1 MSLDAGGTKFAL
13 IVFYDKLSQT
23 LIAIPISKKN
33 IRGSYNVNAVPGG
46 ADVRLQSV
54 YEAALR
60 KG

>member
-23 LIAIPISKKN
+23 LIALYLKKN